1 MYTLKPLPYAYNALE
16 PYIDEPTMKL
26 HHDKHHQT
34 YVDKLN
40 AAVEKH
46 PALFEKEVLDLI
58 KDLDKVPEDIR
69 TAVKNHGGGVWN
81 HNFFWN
87 VMKKDTTI
95 HGEVAKAIDEKFG
108 SFDKFKETFTNA
120 ALNQFGSG
128 WAWLVVNKKGEL
140 DIVATSNQDSPVSQ
154 GLHPIITIDVW
165 EHSYYLR
172 YLNKRNE
179 YVAAFFSVINWDAV
193 EKNYKNALL
202 KK

>member
-1 MYTLKPLPYAYNALE
+1 MYKLEPLPYAYNALE
-16 PYIDEPTMKL
+16 PHIDEATMKL

-46 PALFEKEVLDLI
+46 PELFEKEVLDLI
-58 KDLDKVPEDIR
+58 KDLNAIPEDIR
-69 TAVKNHGGGVWN
+69 TAVRNHGGGVWN

-87 VMKKDTTI
+87 VMKTGTTPD
-95 HGEVAKAIDEKFG
+95 GEVLKAIDHKFG
-108 SFDKFKETFTNA
+108 SFDKFKEIFTNA

-140 DIVATSNQDSPVSQ
+140 EIISTSNQDSPVSQ
-154 GLHPIITIDVW
+154 GLHPLLTIDVW

-179 YVAAFFSVINWDAV
+179 YVAAFFNVINWDAV
-193 EKNYKNALL
+193 EKNYTDAI
-202 KK
+202 KKE

>member
-172 YLNKRNE
+172 YFNKRNE
-179 YVAAFFSVINWDAV
+179 YVAAFFNVINWDAV